1 MMTLSNTDILFTAF
15 DALMQADTVYN
26 IVKTISD
33 AEEKENLRIE
43 NIWAE
48 KKEEPKKTE
57 ENASPKKKD
66 EPEKTEEEK
75 ANVTALICTPENV
88 MVSIEKSLDEVGMN
102 NNIRINM

>member
-33 AEEKENLRIE
+33 EEEKANLQIA

-48 KKEEPKKTE
+48 KKPEEEPKKI
-57 ENASPKKKD
+57 
-66 EPEKTEEEK
+66 EEK
-75 ANVTALICTPENV
+75 
-88 MVSIEKSLDEVGMN
+88 KSTKYYPN
-102 NNIRINM
+102 KTKK